1 MTRIGIIIG
10 LSLTL
15 TGCTQGSREEAKK
28 EEAKKEEVKTVVD
41 AFSDDGAAALQ
52 RLSSSLQEP
61 AVAAKLRSC
70 LSQLKGEGLVA
81 SDLRYRKSGDSWTFD
96 NAKVT
101 KTSLA
106 KGQDATVQKCIEESA
121 RGTSF
126 SVDPNQELETA
137 ASEFVVK
144 LGLPLPLPPE
154 GTEVTNDAIARMIGT
169 GGVITMEGCSTC
181 KLKTDGSGN
190 YQCIAKKS
198 GNEGDCEILSANSC
212 ATTPK
217 ACATGFFGGSRGV
230 IMY

>member
-10 LSLTL
+10 LSVALM
-15 TGCTQGSREEAKK
+15 GCTKGPK
-28 EEAKKEEVKTVVD
+28 EEAKRFTYD
-41 AFSDDGAAALQ
+41 FTDDGAAASQ
-52 RLSSSLQEP
+52 RISTSLQEP

-81 SDLRYRKSGDSWTFD
+81 TDLRYRKSGSSWTFD
-96 NAKVT
+96 NVNVT

-106 KGQDATVQKCIEESA
+106 QGQGATVQKCIEEAA

-126 SVDPNQELETA
+126 SVDTNQELESA
-137 ASEFVVK
+137 APEFVVR
-144 LGLPLPLPPE
+144 LGWGLPLPPE

-198 GNEGDCEILSANSC
+198 GNEGDCEIISTNAC

-217 ACATGFFGGSRGV
+217 ACVSGFFGGSRGV
-230 IMY
+230 VMF

>member
-1 MTRIGIIIG
+1 MTPRTAIAG
-10 LSLTL
+10 LLLTL
-15 TGCTQGSREEAKK
+15 IGCTEGSK
-28 EEAKKEEVKTVVD
+28 EEAKKEEPQKVADV
-41 AFSDDGAAALQ
+41 FSDDGAAALQ
-52 RLSSSLQEP
+52 RFSSSLQEP
-61 AVAAKLRSC
+61 AVAAKLTSC

-106 KGQDATVQKCIEESA
+106 KGQDSTVQKCIEESA

-126 SVDPNQELETA
+126 SVDSNQGLETA
-137 ASEFVVK
+137 ASEFIVK
-144 LGLPLPLPPE
+144 LGWPLPLPPE

-169 GGVITMEGCSTC
+169 GGGVVTMEGCSTC
-181 KLKTDGSGN
+181 RLKRDGTGN
-190 YQCIAKKS
+190 YECISKKS

-217 ACATGFFGGSRGV
+217 ACVTGFFGGSRGV